1 MSALCDAKDSILLIV
16 DPQQRLIP
24 SIHDAG
30 AVLHRCTQL
39 ANAARELAIPVIGT
53 EQNPV
58 GLGPNVAELRA
69 LCDATLSKF
78 HFNAVAEPG
87 LMAQLPPGRAT
98 LVVAGCEAHV
108 CVLQTVIGL
117 LESGRPVKLV
127 LDAVGARH
135 PHNRDAA
142 LARAQ
147 RLGADL
153 VTTEMVIFEWLRS
166 SQHPAFKKI
175 LRWVR

>member
-1 MSALCDAKDSILLIV
+1 MSALCDAQDSILLII

-24 SIHDAG
+24 AIHEAS

-39 ANAARELAIPVIGT
+39 ANAARDLAIPVIGT
-53 EQNPV
+53 EQNPA

-69 LCDATLSKF
+69 LCDATLPKF
-78 HFNAVAEPG
+78 HFNAAAEPG
-87 LMAQLPPGRAT
+87 LLARLPPGRAT

-127 LDAVGARH
+127 LDAVGARR
-135 PHNRDAA
+135 PHDRDAA

-147 RLGADL
+147 RLGADI

-166 SQHPAFKKI
+166 SQHPVFKKI
-175 LRWVR
+175 LPSLR